1 MTEPIVAE
9 PGKPAQ
15 TPEQQQQRVEAE
27 RRLAN
32 LLWNDPETG
41 PEMRKLVEKVAPGSL
56 PMAEMRQAA
65 ERERAKTLEEVR
77 KEREEWKRERE
88 AEMQSRSREAAH
100 QKLKAQGYSD
110 GDIERIEK
118 LMIERLTAD
127 YEVAA
132 NY

>member
-9 PGKPAQ
+9 PGKPAP

-77 KEREEWKRERE
+77 
-88 AEMQSRSREAAH
+88 
-100 QKLKAQGYSD
+100 
-110 GDIERIEK
+110 
-118 LMIERLTAD
+118 
-127 YEVAA
+127 
-132 NY
+132 